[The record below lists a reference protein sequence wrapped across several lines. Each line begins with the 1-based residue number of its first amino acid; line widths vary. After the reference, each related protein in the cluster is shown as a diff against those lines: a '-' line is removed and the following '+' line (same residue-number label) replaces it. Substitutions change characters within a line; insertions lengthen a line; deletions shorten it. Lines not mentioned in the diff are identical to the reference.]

1 MSLIDPFHTIHATSI
16 RERAKSSDYAAQALE
31 AIVRLHQATDPP
43 ALLDRLMNATVA
55 IGATASVYTV
65 AIPEDGP
72 EPSCFSLFACHPG
85 FAQEQGDHEPL
96 LNHPWF
102 RFARTHTTPGTDHQI
117 TPKHDADFAA
127 LSLARKYGFK
137 SCLIVPTPAG
147 ADLDRLE
154 MLCLGSDREDDFE
167 GSEARVV
174 RTLARSLAAELHDW
188 LTRYLRQRLQA
199 AARLQ
204 EKDVDLLAMEW
215 QGLGS
220 KEISLRTGLSVTS
233 VDSRFQRINAR
244 LNCASRKASA
254 KRAAA
259 YGLLESA

>member
-1 MSLIDPFHTIHATSI
+1 MSSIHPIHATSI
-16 RERAKSSDYAAQALE
+16 RERARTLDYAAQALD
-31 AIVRLHQATDPP
+31 AIVRIHQATDPP
-43 ALLDRLMNATVA
+43 ALLDRLMNATAA
-55 IGATASVYTV
+55 IGATASVYTA
-65 AIPEDGP
+65 AIPEDGH

-85 FAQEQGDHEPL
+85 FAQEQNSRGPL

-117 TPKHDADFAA
+117 PLQHEADAAA
-127 LSLARKYGFK
+127 IELARRHGFR

-154 MLCLGSDREDDFE
+154 MLCLGSDKEDDFE
-167 GSEARVV
+167 GGEARVV

-188 LTRYLRQRLQA
+188 LTRYLRQRLQE

-204 EKDVDLLAMEW
+204 ERDVDLLAMEW

-220 KEISLRTGLSVTS
+220 KQISLRTGLSVAS

-244 LNCASRKASA
+244 LKCASRKASA